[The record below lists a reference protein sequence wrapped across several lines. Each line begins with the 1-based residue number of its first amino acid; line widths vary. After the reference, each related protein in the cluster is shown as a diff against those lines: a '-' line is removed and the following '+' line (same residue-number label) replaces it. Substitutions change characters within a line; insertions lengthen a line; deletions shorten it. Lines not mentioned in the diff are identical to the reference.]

1 MEQDRLRD
9 FLKFVRFQLNWL
21 IVAAGFLVVMVLVG
35 SLYLSRLAT
44 APSPSQTPTT
54 AQLELE
60 TPSTGLLTP
69 VIVPEPSPTPKVVLR
84 ADYIVQAGDSL
95 WSIAKKQ
102 YGSGYFYLQIS
113 KANQLPHPDQLA
125 VGQQLILPEISIAQG
140 RIASGVSI
148 DLGDQSAKD
157 TQPPVTSYQVKSGDC
172 LWAIAEQQLG
182 DPYRWVELY
191 QLNQAAI
198 GSNPDMIYPNTQLQL
213 PSADQPTSRLPSDSL
228 LQ

>member
-1 MEQDRLRD
+1 
-9 FLKFVRFQLNWL
+9 
-21 IVAAGFLVVMVLVG
+21 MVLVG

-54 AQLELE
+54 AQLELK
-60 TPSTGLLTP
+60 TPPAGPLLP
-69 VIVPEPSPTPKVVLR
+69 VIAPEPSPTPKVVLR

-140 RIASGVSI
+140 RIASGVST
-148 DLGDQSAKD
+148 DLGDSPAEVS
-157 TQPPVTSYQVKSGDC
+157 QPFPSTSYQVKSGDC